1 MKRLL
6 LFTLMAFA
14 YSYFALSQEVVY
26 DKTIDSVRVV
36 TTTEEY
42 LLGGGLYPKLYMTCS
57 ELTTKADTSYCINI
71 RASYSKPICFP
82 TNSRFLIRLK
92 SGRVI
97 SLTSKEMP
105 LENHITQGGYPAS
118 AVVKTHL
125 GMNQCND
132 STCGNRLY
140 VIFASYP
147 ISKKDFFEVMD
158 GVSKVRIEM
167 TPEYMEKKYRRNSMG
182 KDLRK
187 LYSAISGYKNKPPF
201 EEGF

>member
-14 YSYFALSQEVVY
+14 YSYLVLSQEVVY

-71 RASYSKPICFP
+71 RASCSKPICFP

-118 AVVKTHL
+118 AVVKANL
-125 GMNQCND
+125 GTNQCND